1 LVHSLK
7 RFSHILFFCA
17 ALGIAGAAWAGGG
30 GFGSDEADDKDAG
43 PPFFGVIKDK
53 EGKTVADAKITVTI
67 TKTNSTLVLRSDSQG
82 HFFVRGFDKTIDP
95 NDVTLSCSKD
105 GYRSADGVKTPSSG
119 SSAPIEVICVL
130 DHE

>member
-1 LVHSLK
+1 LS
-7 RFSHILFFCA
+7 RSAYIFFVWA
-17 ALGIAGAAWAGGG
+17 TLALTGAAWAGGG

-53 EGKTVADAKITVTI
+53 DGKTVVDAKITVTI

-82 HFFVRGFDKTIDP
+82 HFFVRGFDKSIDP

-105 GYRSADGVKTPSSG
+105 GYRSADAVKAPSSG